1 MRKLPSLNAVRA
13 FEATARHLSF
23 TQAAGEL
30 CVTVTAVSHQIK
42 HLEALLGLKLFDRQ
56 PRGLVLT
63 PAGGAMFPLLREGF
77 DRMADAFALL
87 ECARPADAVT
97 VSTTR
102 AFAEHWLMPRLP
114 AFNTAF
120 PEITVNV
127 DASEDVVD
135 LRAESIDLAVRYGP
149 APASEP
155 HTRLFYDTYIAVAA
169 SELCPPERAP
179 AVTDLKQWPLIA
191 YRWKNRTLEAPSWQ
205 QWLAQARLDTAPD
218 LRVSWF
224 SEETLALHAASRGLG
239 PLLCS
244 SVLVDDALRT
254 GRLSQLKGGALPG
267 FAFRLVEGV
276 APRRRGTVLFR
287 DWLLEEAAA
296 FSRGPAAGLITSR
309 AA

>member
-42 HLEALLGLKLFDRQ
+42 HLEALLGLKLFERQ
-56 PRGLVLT
+56 PRGLTLTSAGEVL
-63 PAGGAMFPLLREGF
+63 FPLLREGF
-77 DRMADAFALL
+77 DRLADAFALL
-87 ECARPADAVT
+87 DSARPADAVT
-97 VSTTR
+97 ISTTR

-120 PEITVNV
+120 PEITVHI
-127 DASEDVVD
+127 DGSEDVVD
-135 LRAESIDLAVRYGP
+135 LRAEAIDLAVRYGP
-149 APASEP
+149 ASANEV
-155 HTRLFYDTYIAVAA
+155 HTSLFEDTYIAVAA
-169 SELCPPERAP
+169 SVLCPTERAP
-179 AVTDLKQWPLIA
+179 AVTDLKQCPLIA

-205 QWLAQARLDTAPD
+205 QWLAQASIGTAQD

-244 SVLVDDALRT
+244 SVLVDDALLSD
-254 GRLSQLKGGALPG
+254 RLRQIKGGALPG
-267 FAFRLVEGV
+267 FVFRLVEG
-276 APRRRGTVLFR
+276 ATPRRRATVLFR
-287 DWLLEEAAA
+287 DWLREEAAT
-296 FSRGPAAGLITSR
+296 FSRRRAATFMGSR